1 MDGLNRSSTSKLPT
15 AIPRSS
21 LFSSIGGPSSS
32 TPSSLRSSTIR
43 LGKRAAGEAG
53 LEDPS
58 SSARQ
63 ISSMNTRL
71 SFLEHDNHSLQVK
84 AKSSADK
91 IEEQRV
97 EIEQLKAERRALYD
111 GEKKERQVGEEREKD
126 FYDERKRYTTEI
138 SQLRTQNS
146 TLSNSYE
153 SLKSEHNILL
163 GKNSSFIQNANNEI
177 HLLNSRIEELTK
189 QREELKG
196 WERRAKGLSIEL
208 EEERR
213 RNEENKERGVI
224 EKEDRRV
231 DETLQKE
238 VKRQSLSLA
247 TIYRENESL
256 KSEVVEL
263 RQKKKESD
271 SNERAM
277 RDVERKLRDEIRTL
291 QEQLERSRRDMDS
304 LTQSYPSSSS
314 PEKTSDETLRI
325 RLSTLS
331 TLHNQ
336 TTEELAKKDSQIRE
350 LHERLTNLAQ
360 SSRSSIAELTKR
372 SEEAERELRWAKEGR
387 AFAERREEVAKK
399 EVERIRSSNS
409 SFPMPGGVIPD
420 QTAKVSELES
430 LVELYRSEL
439 DKISRDSRETEQ
451 RIASGMGLVKSQDLD
466 EARDRISRLEQDIQ
480 SLESTISELT
490 SANTRLDGE
499 VNDLMRR
506 VASGEY
512 NPSTERCLELKNN
525 PANKIM
531 AVRQQMLVDLKNEN
545 DELLEQIKQLDEL
558 VNQNHSAT
566 SKGEEGLNRE
576 GMVPRSSFDRLKKEK
591 EDLERN
597 HEKRLMRLKEIF
609 TSKSKEFL
617 EAVYSLLGWRI
628 KFDESGSD
636 IRLTSMYAP
645 KGKSGLTLKFA
656 SQEGHFGTMQMTGM
670 MARGL
675 EESRHFWIVERQSV
689 PGFLAQVTTE
699 MFEKTTIG
707 RAAGYVGLE

>member
-1 MDGLNRSSTSKLPT
+1 MSGNRIPS
-15 AIPRSS
+15 AIPRSTLS
-21 LFSSIGGPSSS
+21 LSTGSSTSSIPQFRAN
-32 TPSSLRSSTIR
+32 TN
-43 LGKRAAGEAG
+43 LGKRGAGEAG
-53 LEDPS
+53 LDDPT
-58 SSARQ
+58 ALRRQ
-63 ISSMNTRL
+63 MTSNQTQLTALQHKI
-71 SFLEHDNHSLQVK
+71 HSLQGRER
-84 AKSSADK
+84 SADSR

-97 EIEQLKAERRALYD
+97 EIERLKAERRALHD
-111 GEKKERQVGEEREKD
+111 GEMKEREVGEEREKD
-126 FYDERKRYTTEI
+126 FYQERKRYTDQIASLRSSNSHLTNELQ
-138 SQLRTQNS
+138 QLRS
-146 TLSNSYE
+146 D
-153 SLKSEHNILL
+153 HNILT
-163 GKNSSFIQNANNEI
+163 GNHSSLTQNANNEI
-177 HLLNSRIEELTK
+177 SLLNSRIEELERVTEDL
-189 QREELKG
+189 RG

-213 RNEENKERGVI
+213 RNEEKRERGEREV
-224 EKEDRRV
+224 EDRRV
-231 DETLQKE
+231 DETLHKE

-256 KSEVVEL
+256 KSEVADL

-271 SNERAM
+271 ASDRASKEAERSL
-277 RDVERKLRDEIRTL
+277 KDEIRIM
-291 QEQLERSRRDMDS
+291 QEQLERARRDMDS
-304 LTQSYPSSSS
+304 LTQTFPSASSS
-314 PEKTSDETLRI
+314 PTSDQTLRT

-331 TLHNQ
+331 SLHNQ
-336 TTEELAKKDSQIRE
+336 ATTDLAQKDSEIRE
-350 LHERLTNLAQ
+350 IRGRLANLAE
-360 SSRSSIAELTKR
+360 SSRAGISELTKR
-372 SEEAERELRWAKEGR
+372 AEEAERELRWAKEGR
-387 AFAERREEVAKK
+387 TSAERREELARK
-399 EVERIRSSNS
+399 EAERIRSAGSDLS
-409 SFPMPGGVIPD
+409 MPGGVISD

-430 LVELYRSEL
+430 LVELYKSEL
-439 DKISRDSRETEQ
+439 NKISRDSRETEE
-451 RIASGMGLVKSQDLD
+451 RIAKGMGLVKSSDLE
-466 EARDRISRLEQDIQ
+466 EAKKKIEQLEQDVQ

-512 NPSTERCLELKNN
+512 NPNAERCIELKAN
-525 PANKIM
+525 PASKIM
-531 AVRQQMLVDLKNEN
+531 AVRQQTLVDLKNEN
-545 DELLEQIKQLDEL
+545 DELLERMKELDEII
-558 VNQNHSAT
+558 SSSSST
-566 SKGEEGLNRE
+566 PKDGRE
-576 GMVPRSSFDRLKKEK
+576 AALVPRGSFDRLKKEK

>member
-1 MDGLNRSSTSKLPT
+1 MEGGSSSSSSRRLPT
-15 AIPRSS
+15 AIPRSN
-21 LFSSIGGPSSS
+21 LFSSTGG
-32 TPSSLRSSTIR
+32 PSSLRSSTNNS
-43 LGKRAAGEAG
+43 LGKRGAGEAG

-58 SSARQ
+58 TLFKQMSSLKAR
-63 ISSMNTRL
+63 IST
-71 SFLEHDNHSLQVK
+71 LEHTNHSLQVK
-84 AKSSADK
+84 EKSSADK

-97 EIEQLKAERRALYD
+97 EIERLKAERRALFD
-111 GEKKERQVGEEREKD
+111 GERKERSVGEEREKD
-126 FYDERKRYTTEI
+126 FYAERKLYTSEI
-138 SQLRTQNS
+138 ASLRTQNT
-146 TLSNSYE
+146 TLSNTLE

-163 GKNSSFIQNANNEI
+163 GQNSSFIQNANNEI
-177 HLLNSRIEELTK
+177 HLLNSRVDELTK

-213 RNEENKERGVI
+213 RNEENKERGVL
-224 EKEDRRV
+224 EKDDRRV

-263 RQKKKESD
+263 RQKRKESE
-271 SNERAM
+271 SNERAFK
-277 RDVERKLRDEIRTL
+277 DVERKLKDEIRTL

-304 LTQSYPSSSS
+304 LTQSYSS
-314 PEKTSDETLRI
+314 PSKEQDKTSDETLRT

-331 TLHNQ
+331 TLHSQ
-336 TTEELAKKDSQIRE
+336 TIEELSKKDSQIRE
-350 LHERLTNLAQ
+350 IHERLTNLAQ

-372 SEEAERELRWAKEGR
+372 AEEAERELRWAKEGR
-387 AFAERREEVAKK
+387 AFAERREEVAKI
-399 EVERIRSSNS
+399 EAERIRGSNS
-409 SFPMPGGVIPD
+409 SFSMPGAVTPITD
-420 QTAKVSELES
+420 QSAKVSELEG

-439 DKISRDSRETEQ
+439 DKISRDSRETEE
-451 RIASGMGLVKSQDLD
+451 RIAKGMGLVKSQDLD
-466 EARDRISRLEQDIQ
+466 EARDKIGRLELDIQ

-512 NPSTERCLELKNN
+512 NPSTERCLEFKNN

-545 DELLEQIKQLDEL
+545 DELLEQIKQLDEI
-558 VNQNHSAT
+558 VNQSNNSTGSAE
-566 SKGEEGLNRE
+566 KGRE

-591 EDLERN
+591 EELERN